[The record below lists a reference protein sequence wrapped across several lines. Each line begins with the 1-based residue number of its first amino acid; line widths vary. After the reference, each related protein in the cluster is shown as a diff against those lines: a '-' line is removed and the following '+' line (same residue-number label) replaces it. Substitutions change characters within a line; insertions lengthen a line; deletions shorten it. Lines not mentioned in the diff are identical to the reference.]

1 MVPDLSPELSSTFR
15 CIGAWLETI
24 FVRTQVLGHNAPLS
38 AVDDGG
44 VGVAEASQVIIMPSS
59 FKMMIFTNTQIRLL
73 EDAVWWK

>member
-1 MVPDLSPELSSTFR
+1 MHQSFAGDL
-15 CIGAWLETI
+15 G
-24 FVRTQVLGHNAPLS
+24 VRTQVLGHNALLS

-73 EDAVWWK
+73 EDAVGWN

>member
-1 MVPDLSPELSSTFR
+1 MVPDLSPGLSSTFR
-15 CIGAWLETI
+15 CIRALMETI
-24 FVRTQVLGHNAPLS
+24 FVRTQVLGHNALLS